1 MADNQTQFAQEK
13 MRYLLS
19 QGVDPQ
25 RAAAMV
31 GNAWH
36 ESSLNPSILG
46 DKGDSYGL
54 YQFNKGGEL
63 PAYKD
68 WATKNS
74 RDLGDWKAQ
83 TDFVLSRLQS
93 PAYASTWDKMGK
105 AQDVAGATEAFMRG
119 YERPKES
126 AAALDSRIDFAK
138 KASGLTYEGAAP
150 SPVGYAQIQ
159 PGMTGLLGATMP
171 QQAAGPMQTA
181 SMSMLPQTNQMS
193 FASVPQGLLDP
204 AKANAQVAQVTP
216 SAAGAEAPADWAKGG
231 SGLASLGIGLM
242 SAGAAKPNSPIQQMG
257 QIHRPQANPQLFAG
271 LLRKPWDV

>member
-1 MADNQTQFAQEK
+1 MADSQTQFAQEK

-36 ESSLNPSILG
+36 ESSLNPGILG

-68 WATKNS
+68 WASKNN

-93 PAYASTWDKMGK
+93 PAYASTWTKMGEAK
-105 AQDVAGATEAFMRG
+105 DLSGATEAFMRG

-126 AAALDSRIDFAK
+126 AAALDNRIELAK

-150 SPVGYAQIQ
+150 SPVGYAQLQ

-171 QQAAGPMQTA
+171 QQAGGPAQMA

-204 AKANAQVAQVTP
+204 NKPQAQMAQIQPQAPVGGDFDF
-216 SAAGAEAPADWAKGG
+216 SKLAGAGLGLMASGAPKSSAPA
-231 SGLASLGIGLM
+231 
-242 SAGAAKPNSPIQQMG
+242 PQMG
-257 QIHRPQANPQLFAG
+257 QIHRPQANPNLFAG

>member
-1 MADNQTQFAQEK
+1 MNQSQIEFAKQK
-13 MRYLLS
+13 MQYLLS

-36 ESSLNPSILG
+36 ESSLNPTILG

-54 YQFNKGGEL
+54 YQFNKRGEL

-68 WATKNS
+68 WASQNN
-74 RDLGDWKAQ
+74 RDLGDWKSQ
-83 TDFVLSRLQS
+83 TDFVLNRLQS
-93 PAYASTWDKMGK
+93 PAYSSTWEKMGNAK
-105 AQDVAGATEAFMRG
+105 DVSGATEAFMRG

-126 AAALDSRIDFAK
+126 AAALDSRIDLAK
-138 KASGLTYEGAAP
+138 KASGLTYEGAEPSQVAYNAP
-150 SPVGYAQIQ
+150 QGS
-159 PGMTGLLGATMP
+159 MTGLLGATMP
-171 QQAAGPMQTA
+171 QAVAGPMQTA

-193 FASVPQGLLDP
+193 FASVPQGLLDQQQS
-204 AKANAQVAQVTP
+204 NTQVAQIQP
-216 SAAGAEAPADWAKGG
+216 SAAGTEAPADWGKAG

-242 SAGAAKPNSPIQQMG
+242 QAGAAKPVASPQMG
-257 QIHRPQANPQLFAG
+257 QIHRPQMNQNLFAG

>member
-1 MADNQTQFAQEK
+1 MTDYQTQFAQEK

-36 ESSLNPSILG
+36 ESAMNPTILG
-46 DKGDSYGL
+46 DKGNSYGL
-54 YQFNKGGEL
+54 YQFNKNGEL
-63 PAYKD
+63 PAYKS
-68 WATKNS
+68 WAENNS

-126 AAALDSRIDFAK
+126 AAALDSRIDLAR

-150 SPVGYAQIQ
+150 SAVAYNIPQGS
-159 PGMTGLLGATMP
+159 MTGLLGATMP
-171 QQAAGPMQTA
+171 SAIAGQAQTA
-181 SMSMLPQTNQMS
+181 SMSMLPQTNSMS
-193 FASVPQGLLDP
+193 FASMPQGLLDP
-204 AKANAQVAQVTP
+204 NKPQTQMAQITP
-216 SAAGAEAPADWAKGG
+216 QAPAGSDVDFSKIASTGLGLMAAGAPRSSAPA
-231 SGLASLGIGLM
+231 
-242 SAGAAKPNSPIQQMG
+242 PQMG
-257 QIHRPQANPQLFAG
+257 QIHRPQANPNLFAG